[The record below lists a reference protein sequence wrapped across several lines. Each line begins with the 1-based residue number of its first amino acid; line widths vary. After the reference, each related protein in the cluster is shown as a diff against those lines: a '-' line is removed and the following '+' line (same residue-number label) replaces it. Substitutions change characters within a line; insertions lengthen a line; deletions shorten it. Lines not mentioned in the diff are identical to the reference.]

1 MQTKNFTLVIILSLL
16 CLPAH
21 ARLELPRVIS
31 SNMVLQRDS
40 VSPIW
45 GQDDPG
51 NEVTVSIAGQ
61 VKKTKALE
69 NGKWVINLDPLKV
82 GGPYEMKISS
92 PNDEVILSNIL
103 VGEVWVCSG
112 QSNMEWS
119 VKASNNPGEEISNA
133 KFPAI
138 RLFHVPKK
146 ASSFPESDC
155 NASWKECSPENIPNF
170 SAVAYYFGRHLHN
183 ELKVP
188 IGLIGSA
195 WGGTRIEP
203 WTPVSGFDA
212 VPSLRGVADKVR
224 RYTDLDQ
231 VVDRAQRWAEAVKN
245 AVDEGRRIPS
255 PPQIPKL
262 NHGNPTGLYNGMI
275 APVVPFSVKGAIWY
289 QGESNVGEGMA
300 YHDKMKALISGWR
313 DVFNNDDLSF
323 YFVQI
328 APYRYNKGEAL
339 PDIWEAQTATL
350 NVPGTGMAV
359 ITDVGNVQDIHPR
372 NKQDVGKRLALW
384 ALAKDYGKKDVTF
397 SGPLYK
403 SMAVEGNKI
412 RVTFNN
418 TGSGL
423 VSRDGNELSNFTI
436 SGPDNK
442 FLPAKAVIDGQD
454 VVVSADA
461 ISSPKNVRFG
471 WNELVN
477 PNLSNKEGLP
487 ASPFKTDG
495 R

>member
-1 MQTKNFTLVIILSLL
+1 MQTKNVTLIIIFSLLSLS
-16 CLPAH
+16 AH

-69 NGKWVINLDPLKV
+69 NGKWAINLDPLKV
-82 GGPYEMKISS
+82 GGPYEMKIAS
-92 PNDEVILSNIL
+92 PDDEVILSNIL

-119 VKASNNPGEEISNA
+119 VKASNNPAEEISNA
-133 KFPAI
+133 KFPNI

-203 WTPVSGFDA
+203 WTPVSGFDS

-224 RYTDLDQ
+224 RYTNLDQ
-231 VVDRAQRWAEAVKN
+231 VVDRAQRWAEAVKR
-245 AVDEGRRIPS
+245 AVDGSEECERKLQRMLHWDVNNGVARRAWAR
-255 PPQIPKL
+255 
-262 NHGNPTGLYNGMI
+262 NTE
-275 APVVPFSVKGAIWY
+275 AEFAIRRAMDA
-289 QGESNVGEGMA
+289 E
-300 YHDKMKALISGWR
+300 
-313 DVFNNDDLSF
+313 
-323 YFVQI
+323 
-328 APYRYNKGEAL
+328 
-339 PDIWEAQTATL
+339 
-350 NVPGTGMAV
+350 
-359 ITDVGNVQDIHPR
+359 
-372 NKQDVGKRLALW
+372 
-384 ALAKDYGKKDVTF
+384 
-397 SGPLYK
+397 PLL
-403 SMAVEGNKI
+403 
-412 RVTFNN
+412 RVTLPQHVDEKTLEFMRD
-418 TGSGL
+418 SG
-423 VSRDGNELSNFTI
+423 E
-436 SGPDNK
+436 
-442 FLPAKAVIDGQD
+442 
-454 VVVSADA
+454 
-461 ISSPKNVRFG
+461 
-471 WNELVN
+471 
-477 PNLSNKEGLP
+477 
-487 ASPFKTDG
+487 
-495 R
+495 

>member
-1 MQTKNFTLVIILSLL
+1 MILNKIEIQKLIPHREPFLFVDECEIKVPGEHGLSKKIFYENEYFFKGHFPGNPIVPGVIIVEAMAQTAGIVVSYKLKEFKDKS
-16 CLPAH
+16 
-21 ARLELPRVIS
+21 
-31 SNMVLQRDS
+31 VLFMS
-40 VSPIW
+40 VNKAKFRKPI
-45 GQDDPG
+45 
-51 NEVTVSIAGQ
+51 
-61 VKKTKALE
+61 L
-69 NGKWVINLDPLKV
+69 
-82 GGPYEMKISS
+82 

-339 PDIWEAQTATL
+339 PDIW
-350 NVPGTGMAV
+350 
-359 ITDVGNVQDIHPR
+359 
-372 NKQDVGKRLALW
+372 
-384 ALAKDYGKKDVTF
+384 
-397 SGPLYK
+397 
-403 SMAVEGNKI
+403 
-412 RVTFNN
+412 
-418 TGSGL
+418 
-423 VSRDGNELSNFTI
+423 
-436 SGPDNK
+436 
-442 FLPAKAVIDGQD
+442 
-454 VVVSADA
+454 
-461 ISSPKNVRFG
+461 
-471 WNELVN
+471 
-477 PNLSNKEGLP
+477 
-487 ASPFKTDG
+487 
-495 R
+495 